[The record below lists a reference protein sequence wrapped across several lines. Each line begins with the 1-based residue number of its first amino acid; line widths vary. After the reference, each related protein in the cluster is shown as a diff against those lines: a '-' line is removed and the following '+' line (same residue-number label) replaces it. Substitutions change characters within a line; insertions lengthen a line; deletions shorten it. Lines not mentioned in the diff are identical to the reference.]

1 MNVRRRRCS
10 ETAFCAHTRCSSL
23 VGRRC
28 NIAVGT
34 PGRVCR
40 LLEIG
45 ALVPKHIRT
54 LVLDEADHLMSDSFI
69 RDIRCRTACPR
80 ACAAGFAMQ
89 MFRVTVLEHPVCVIC
104 RYIAQDVL
112 PARKQ
117 VLALSATYPPAL
129 LVGPSGLCAHV
140 SCPYVSGPHG
150 CA

>member
-1 MNVRRRRCS
+1 MQS
-10 ETAFCAHTRCSSL
+10 GDFLDGCAELCCAL
-23 VGRRC
+23 PAGRRC

-69 RDIRCRTACPR
+69 RDIRCIAARSCS
-80 ACAAGFAMQ
+80 CAAVSFLLSGATGAQ
-89 MFRVTVLEHPVCVIC
+89 ASHYVIC

-129 LVGPSGLCAHV
+129 LVGLWTSAHMHLVHLCQ
-140 SCPYVSGPHG
+140 GPHG